1 MRLVGVRLVGV
12 RLVGVRLVAVRLVAE
27 GANAAEALRQRRASI
42 SARFAERSLKS
53 DHKRYHWANYDI
65 AGADGVVTKKRLC
78 LTVDHEQI
86 AKIKRAKVQQDPQQ
100 SGLGFASSAVVISV
114 AAGKFTS
121 NLRLLVIYRPVDL
134 VWRLR
139 CAVYYHNA
147 CDP

>member
-1 MRLVGVRLVGV
+1 MFQLGVAGGRAAGG
-12 RLVGVRLVAVRLVAE
+12 RAAGGGAARGGGRKRGRGAPPKE
-27 GANAAEALRQRRASI
+27 GKYQCEVCGEK
-42 SARFAERSLKS
+42 FKS

-86 AKIKRAKVQQDPQQ
+86 AKIKRAKVQHGPQQ

-121 NLRLLVIYRPVDL
+121 NLRLLVIDRPVDIL
-134 VWRLR
+134 
-139 CAVYYHNA
+139 
-147 CDP
+147 